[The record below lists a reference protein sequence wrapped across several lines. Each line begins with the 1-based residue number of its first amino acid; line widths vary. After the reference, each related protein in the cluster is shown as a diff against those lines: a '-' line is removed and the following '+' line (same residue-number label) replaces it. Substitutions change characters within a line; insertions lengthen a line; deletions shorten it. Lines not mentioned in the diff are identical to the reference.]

1 MSGQAWTCAHLQH
14 QSTDECM
21 DMLVLA
27 LSSGLACQ
35 AGTSLP
41 PSTVMRMQLLDAGCR
56 MTLMVQYQH
65 TTNP

>member
-1 MSGQAWTCAHLQH
+1 MGGQAWTCTHLQH
-14 QSTDECM
+14 QSTEDCM

-27 LSSGLACQ
+27 LRSGLACR

-41 PSTVMRMQLLDAGCR
+41 PSTVMRLQLLNEGCR
-56 MTLMVQYQH
+56 MTSMVQYQH